1 MTEFDQTALD
11 WMRETITDTLPD
23 RATLYIPVYTSD
35 DGGGQSVIWQMVAD
49 DVPCRVMPTR
59 SNGDAWSA
67 FGDTLQITPTYRA
80 VLQYDAP
87 VRADMRVVI
96 HDVAYRIIQF
106 SDAHS
111 AKLVVHVVLA
121 GE

>member
-11 WMRETITDTLPD
+11 WMRETITDTLPH

-35 DGGGQSVIWQMVAD
+35 AGGGQSVIWQMVAE

-59 SNGDAWSA
+59 SGSDAWSA
-67 FGDTLQITPTYRA
+67 FGDALQIIPTYRA

-87 VRADMRVVI
+87 IQADMRVEI
-96 HDVAYRIIQF
+96 GGVAYRIIQF

-121 GE
+121 RE

>member
-11 WMRETITDTLPD
+11 WMRETIATTLPD

-35 DGGGQSVIWQMVAD
+35 AGGGQSLIWEMIAD
-49 DVPCRVMPTR
+49 DVPCRVMPIR
-59 SNGDAWSA
+59 HAGEAWSA
-67 FGDTLQITPTYRA
+67 FGDALQIIPTYRV
-80 VLQYDAP
+80 VLPYDAP

-96 HDVAYRIIQF
+96 HGVAYRIIQL
-106 SDAHS
+106 SDTHS

-121 GE
+121 QE